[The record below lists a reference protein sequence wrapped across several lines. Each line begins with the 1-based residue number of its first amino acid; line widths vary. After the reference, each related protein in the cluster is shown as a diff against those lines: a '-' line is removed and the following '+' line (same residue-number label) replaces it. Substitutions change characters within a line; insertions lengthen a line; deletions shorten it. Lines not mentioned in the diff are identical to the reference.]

1 MREGNLVYLISPSKK
16 IYFHKKILQ
25 RKTKVAKI
33 LTGKEIRNLE
43 KIVRN
48 GGGGE
53 TSVSFS
59 TLSTLG
65 TDSLLFSVEI
75 ILMPYDEIIGQINMY
90 F

>member
-1 MREGNLVYLISPSKK
+1 MYTLLVQVKKFTSIKKFSKGR
-16 IYFHKKILQ
+16 Q
-25 RKTKVAKI
+25 KVAKI

-43 KIVRN
+43 KMVRN
-48 GGGGE
+48 GGGGGGR

-75 ILMPYDEIIGQINMY
+75 ILMSYDEIIRQINMY

>member
-1 MREGNLVYLISPSKK
+1 MYTLLVQVKKFTSIKKFSKGR
-16 IYFHKKILQ
+16 Q
-25 RKTKVAKI
+25 KVAKI

-43 KIVRN
+43 KMVRN
-48 GGGGE
+48 GGGGR

-75 ILMPYDEIIGQINMY
+75 ILMSYDEIIRQINMY

>member
-1 MREGNLVYLISPSKK
+1 MYTLLVQVKKFTSIKKFSKGR
-16 IYFHKKILQ
+16 Q
-25 RKTKVAKI
+25 KVAKI

-48 GGGGE
+48 GGK